1 MRTALLAGSTGL
13 IGRQLLQMLLESVV
27 YSKVIAL
34 TRQDLPSHP
43 KLVQVRVQVG
53 SIVENASSLRADDV
67 FCCLGTTMAKAG
79 SKEKFYEIDFEYPV
93 ELARITHSLGATRY
107 LLVSALGANKNS
119 SIYYNR
125 VKGETEEA
133 ISAIGFD
140 SVHIFRPSLL
150 LGARTEKRSGEDAAK
165 FFYKVFGFL
174 IPKKYQ
180 AIESSQVAAAMLHFA
195 VAFKNG
201 KFIHESVEMLGF
213 PIPDTNITQ

>member
-1 MRTALLAGSTGL
+1 
-13 IGRQLLQMLLESVV
+13 
-27 YSKVIAL
+27 
-34 TRQDLPSHP
+34 LPAHP
-43 KLVQVRVQVG
+43 KLEQVRVQVG
-53 SIVENASSLRADDV
+53 SIDEKASSLKADDV

-93 ELARITHSLGATRY
+93 ELARITHSLGATQY

-125 VKGETEEA
+125 VKGEAEEA

-165 FFYKVFGFL
+165 IFYKVFGFL

-201 KFIHESVEMLGF
+201 KFIHESVDMLEF
-213 PIPDTNITQ
+213 PIPDSKITQ